1 MSGKHSN
8 NPYYQQSDVPSWQSE
23 HSAPP
28 QYPAPPGPPP
38 GYLQPPSDYP
48 PQGYSPYPQ
57 EIPHSAAYNPATLPP
72 THLDRTPSP
81 NGKEVGLS
89 LASFFGNQGPPSSWQ
104 RPPPSNMPY
113 NQFPPMCLISNGK
126 ELTKGFPELPPPC
139 QLAPHPFAT
148 HDVTEEDWKRFLTDV
163 KKGASLSGAQRIK
176 SNVIP
181 LVAGLSFVGGL
192 FMTHAI
198 EQKMKSKNRT
208 AAGDVVDHW
217 NHYFFGPR
225 RMEVVLCQGS
235 ERLSGR
241 EGPAPLGD
249 PRQRRMAKKLRH
261 RSNSSSSSSS
271 SSSSDSSDSE
281 GGHHHRS
288 GNAYTRSD
296 YKAQRRARKAERRAA
311 KAERREEKRARKEE
325 RRNRKAR
332 GEYREPYQL
341 FIQPV

>member
-1 MSGKHSN
+1 MSEKHSN
-8 NPYYQQSDVPSWQSE
+8 NPYYQQSDAPSRQSE
-23 HSAPP
+23 
-28 QYPAPPGPPP
+28 YPAPPQESYPAPSGPPP
-38 GYLQPPSDYP
+38 EYLQPPSDYP
-48 PQGYSPYPQ
+48 HQGYTPYPQ
-57 EIPHSAAYNPATLPP
+57 EASQSAVYNPTPLPS
-72 THLDRTPSP
+72 THLDRSPSP
-81 NGKEVGLS
+81 NGRGGGLS

-104 RPPPSNMPY
+104 RPPPSNLPY

-126 ELTKGFPELPPPC
+126 DLAKGFPELPPPC

-163 KKGASLSGAQRIK
+163 KKGASLTGAQRIK

-225 RMEVVLCQGS
+225 RMEVVLSQGS

-241 EGPAPLGD
+241 EGPAPLAD
-249 PRQRRMAKKLRH
+249 PMQQRMANDLRH
-261 RSNSSSSSSS
+261 RNSSASFSS
-271 SSSSDSSDSE
+271 SSSSDSEDGRRFR
-281 GGHHHRS
+281 GGFGRGHNDFR
-288 GNAYTRSD
+288 D
-296 YKAQRRARKAERRAA
+296 QRRALRAERRAA
-311 KAERREEKRARKEE
+311 RGERHEERRARREE
-325 RRNRKAR
+325 RRNRRAR
-332 GEYREPYQL
+332 GEDQVPYQL

>member
-1 MSGKHSN
+1 MSEKHSN
-8 NPYYQQSDVPSWQSE
+8 NPYYQQSDAPSRQAE
-23 HSAPP
+23 YSAPP
-28 QYPAPPGPPP
+28 QGSYPAPPGPPP
-38 GYLQPPSDYP
+38 EYLKLPDGYP
-48 PQGYSPYPQ
+48 PQGYAPYPQ
-57 EIPHSAAYNPATLPP
+57 GTSQSAAYNPSPLPP
-72 THLDRTPSP
+72 THLDRAPSP
-81 NGKEVGLS
+81 NGMGGGLS

-104 RPPPSNMPY
+104 RPAPANFPY

-126 ELTKGFPELPPPC
+126 DLAKGFPELPPPC

-148 HDVTEEDWKRFLTDV
+148 HDVTEEDWKRFLADV

-225 RMEVVLCQGS
+225 RMEVVLSQGS

-241 EGPAPLGD
+241 EGPAPMAD
-249 PRQRRMAKKLRH
+249 PMQRRMANDLRH
-261 RSNSSSSSSS
+261 RSRSSSSS
-271 SSSSDSSDSE
+271 SSSSDSED
-281 GGHHHRS
+281 GHHHHG
-288 GNAYTRSD
+288 GNAHGHGHNDFRD
-296 YKAQRRARKAERRAA
+296 QRRARRAERRAA
-311 KAERREEKRARKEE
+311 RDERREERRARRDE

-332 GEYREPYQL
+332 GEHLEPYQL
-341 FIQPV
+341 LILPV

>member
-8 NPYYQQSDVPSWQSE
+8 NPYYQQSD
-23 HSAPP
+23 A
-28 QYPAPPGPPP
+28 YPAPPQESYPAPSGPPP
-38 GYLQPPSDYP
+38 EYLQPPSGYP
-48 PQGYSPYPQ
+48 PQGYTPYPQ
-57 EIPHSAAYNPATLPP
+57 EASQSTVYNPTPLPS
-72 THLDRTPSP
+72 THLDRAPSP
-81 NGKEVGLS
+81 NGRGGGLS
-89 LASFFGNQGPPSSWQ
+89 LGSFFGNQGPPSSWQ
-104 RPPPSNMPY
+104 RPPPSSLPY

-126 ELTKGFPELPPPC
+126 ELAKGFPELPPPC

-163 KKGASLSGAQRIK
+163 KKGASLTGAQRIK

-208 AAGDVVDHW
+208 AAGDIVDHW

-225 RMEVVLCQGS
+225 RMEVVLSQGS

-241 EGPAPLGD
+241 EGPAPLAD
-249 PRQRRMAKKLRH
+249 PTQQRMANDLR
-261 RSNSSSSSSS
+261 RRNSSASLSS
-271 SSSSDSSDSE
+271 SSSSDSED
-281 GGHHHRS
+281 GRRYHG
-288 GNAYTRSD
+288 GNAHGRND
-296 YKAQRRARKAERRAA
+296 FRDQRRARKAERRAA
-311 KAERREEKRARKEE
+311 RGERREERRARKEQ
-325 RRNRKAR
+325 RRDRKAR
-332 GEYREPYQL
+332 GEDQVPYQL